1 MGSYKDEAKP
11 NEMRRLTVASSTG
24 GIMTQEVGAITGD
37 LEIATHLLAGSI
49 EVMVR
54 YAEAEEWYAV
64 EGSPIELENA
74 SSLSA
79 LELEELHE
87 SVVSHLTRP
96 GMVVEG
102 NEQATSLQSFT
113 LVADNV

>member
-11 NEMRRLTVASSTG
+11 NEMRLTVASTTG

-37 LEIATHLLAGSI
+37 LEIATHLLAESI

-64 EGSPIELENA
+64 EGSPIELESA
-74 SSLSA
+74 SSLSPSK
-79 LELEELHE
+79 LDELHE

-96 GMVVEG
+96 GVVVEG
-102 NEQATSLQSFT
+102 NQQATSLERFS
-113 LVADNV
+113 LAADNV

>member
-11 NEMRRLTVASSTG
+11 NEMRRLTVASTTG

-37 LEIATHLLAGSI
+37 LEIATHLLAESI

-74 SSLSA
+74 SSLSPSK
-79 LELEELHE
+79 LDELHE

-102 NEQATSLQSFT
+102 NEQATSLERFS